1 MICRPARQGDIAW
14 LAATSVSA
22 YRVVFAPLLPD
33 CDWSGF
39 DDAFFS
45 ARFLRQW
52 SDVRI
57 AENAVARLGFCLV
70 TDANVDMLFVADGQR
85 GHGAGLAL
93 LKDAEARGAATL
105 ECFAVN
111 SRARS
116 FYERNGWIRKQAY
129 ARVFAGQSCDF
140 VRYCRT

>member
-1 MICRPARQGDIAW
+1 MICRPAGQDDIAW
-14 LAATSVSA
+14 LAETSAST
-22 YRVVFAPLLPD
+22 YRLVFAPLLPD

-39 DDAFFS
+39 DHAFFS

-57 AENAVARLGFCLV
+57 AEDARGCLGFCLV
-70 TDANVDMLFVADGQR
+70 TGVKIDMLFVADGLR
-85 GHGAGLAL
+85 GNGAGLAL

-105 ECFAVN
+105 ECFAAN

-116 FYERNGWIRKQAY
+116 FYERNGWIRTQAY
-129 ARVFAGQSCDF
+129 ARIFAGRNCAF
-140 VRYCRT
+140 IRYGKP